1 MQSKC
6 LGKDMCDVFLF
17 IATNMLFS
25 YRISEIDEWNFPIL
39 VAIGLISHGFYRII

>member
-1 MQSKC
+1 
-6 LGKDMCDVFLF
+6 MCDVFCM
-17 IATNMLFS
+17 IQICYVS